1 MSFITTPHGLRT
13 SILVF
18 HSFIHSF
25 IDSMLVHNKSYN
37 GMETAQP
44 RHLTLDHIP
53 FPSLYFT
60 PLHFNL
66 LTNSFD
72 KNESLIMQC
81 SRCGAVRCDAML
93 FLELFQ
99 FFTWNITHAPFFSFY
114 VFSVQLYRHWRIKLM
129 WLPSHDHD
137 PCQTGVNYNYHSKN
151 K

>member
-25 IDSMLVHNKSYN
+25 IDSMLVHNKSCN

-81 SRCGAVRCDAML
+81 SRCGAVRCDAVFRAL
-93 FLELFQ
+93 PIFHLEHYTCAL
-99 FFTWNITHAPFFSFY
+99 FSFY

>member
-25 IDSMLVHNKSYN
+25 IDSMLVHNKSCN

-66 LTNSFD
+66 LTSSFD

-81 SRCGAVRCDAML
+81 SRCGAVRCDAVFRALPIFHLEHYTCAL
-93 FLELFQ
+93 FFVLRVFCSTVSSLTDQ
-99 FFTWNITHAPFFSFY
+99 INVTSLSWSRSLSDRCQLQLSF
-114 VFSVQLYRHWRIKLM
+114 K
-129 WLPSHDHD
+129 
-137 PCQTGVNYNYHSKN
+137 K
-151 K
+151 